1 MKILYLSSASDWHI
15 DLWTQYFTKEH
26 NVFLFSDKENYLN
39 DQPFKNVTVIKS
51 NGLFGAFLNY
61 FKIGS
66 HKLFQ
71 LNKLISAKYYASK
84 IDALIKSENIEII
97 HAHNLFY
104 GYVASFLK
112 SQVPVIFTPM
122 GSDIII
128 HSQENFIYKH
138 MASRAFYKAVVVTG
152 DSLLVQKR
160 GYKVGA
166 KVERNYIIQNG
177 VDSSIFYPKDNNLK
191 KDFHVGK
198 DEFLIFSPRA
208 ITPLYNIDII
218 IDALYTLKELNYKF
232 KCMFSFAFGGE
243 YCFKLKQKVI
253 ALGLEN
259 YVIWL
264 GYIKYE
270 DMQLYYNAS
279 DLVLSVPSSDSS
291 PKSVYE
297 AMFCGKPIIISDLEW
312 SHELLDELE
321 CVCRV
326 GVRDAGQLADAIK
339 RLTIDSSFSDRIS
352 KNSLYL
358 AHKNFDYEKNMKKME
373 LIILHSIGCH

>member
-122 GSDIII
+122 
-128 HSQENFIYKH
+128 
-138 MASRAFYKAVVVTG
+138 
-152 DSLLVQKR
+152 
-160 GYKVGA
+160 
-166 KVERNYIIQNG
+166 
-177 VDSSIFYPKDNNLK
+177 
-191 KDFHVGK
+191 
-198 DEFLIFSPRA
+198 
-208 ITPLYNIDII
+208 
-218 IDALYTLKELNYKF
+218 
-232 KCMFSFAFGGE
+232 
-243 YCFKLKQKVI
+243 
-253 ALGLEN
+253 
-259 YVIWL
+259 
-264 GYIKYE
+264 
-270 DMQLYYNAS
+270 
-279 DLVLSVPSSDSS
+279 
-291 PKSVYE
+291 
-297 AMFCGKPIIISDLEW
+297 
-312 SHELLDELE
+312 
-321 CVCRV
+321 
-326 GVRDAGQLADAIK
+326 
-339 RLTIDSSFSDRIS
+339 
-352 KNSLYL
+352 
-358 AHKNFDYEKNMKKME
+358 
-373 LIILHSIGCH
+373 